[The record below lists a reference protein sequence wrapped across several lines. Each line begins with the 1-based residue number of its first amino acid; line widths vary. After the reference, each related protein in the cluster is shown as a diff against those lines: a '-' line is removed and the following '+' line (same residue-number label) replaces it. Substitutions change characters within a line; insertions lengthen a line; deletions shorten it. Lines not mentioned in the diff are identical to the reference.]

1 MTGNRRSPELRLSP
15 EAEAQASSEN
25 RAIAAKLREAADLLQ
40 AQGANPFRVG
50 AYRKAAD
57 TLSQLSQPVRH
68 LFDEKGREGLEALPA
83 IGRGLAS
90 SIAEILI
97 TGRWAQLQR
106 LRGETDPEK
115 LLQVVPGIGPDLAR
129 QIHDTLHVETLEALE
144 VACRDRRLENVPGI
158 GPRRAAA
165 ICALLTAMLDTR
177 RAIRRL
183 RPPLLTPHGPAVK
196 LLLEIDREY
205 REKAA
210 AGTLPTIAPRRF
222 NPRGE
227 AWLPIMHASRG
238 GWHFTV
244 LYSNTARAHELG
256 RTRDWVVVY
265 FYDGEHA
272 EGQHTIV
279 TEARGALA
287 GRRVVRGREAECR
300 AFYGVL
306 IDHAAEAN
314 PAQPARRASSA

>member
-1 MTGNRRSPELRLSP
+1 MAGDRPSPQLNPSLGSEVGAL
-15 EAEAQASSEN
+15 SEN
-25 RAIAAKLREAADLLQ
+25 RAVAAKLREAADLLQ

-57 TLSQLSQPVRH
+57 TLSQLSQPVRCV
-68 LFDEKGREGLEALPA
+68 FDEKGREGLEALPG

-90 SIAEILI
+90 SIAEMLI

-115 LLQVVPGIGPDLAR
+115 LFQVVPGIGPDLAR
-129 QIHDTLHVETLEALE
+129 QIHEVLHVETLEALE
-144 VACRDRRLENVPGI
+144 VASRDGSLENVPGI

-165 ICALLTAMLDTR
+165 ICASLTAMLDAR
-177 RAIRRL
+177 RAMRRL
-183 RPPLLTPHGPAVK
+183 RPPLPTPQAPAVP
-196 LLLEIDREY
+196 LLLDIDRDY

-210 AGTLPTIAPRRF
+210 AGTLPAIAPRRF
-222 NPRGE
+222 NPGAE
-227 AWLPIMHASRG
+227 AWLPIMHASRD

-265 FYDGEHA
+265 FYDGDHA

-279 TEARGALA
+279 TEARGTLA

-300 AFYGVL
+300 ALYAQL
-306 IDHAAEAN
+306 IDHAAA
-314 PAQPARRASSA
+314 

>member
-1 MTGNRRSPELRLSP
+1 MTGNRRSPELRLSL

-25 RAIAAKLREAADLLQ
+25 RAIAAKLHEAADLLQ

-57 TLSQLSQPVRH
+57 TLNRLSQPVLH
-68 LFDEKGREGLEALPA
+68 LFDEKGREGLEALPG

-90 SIAEILI
+90 SIAEMLI

-183 RPPLLTPHGPAVK
+183 RPPLPTPHGPAVK

-210 AGTLPTIAPRRF
+210 AGRLPTIAPRRF

>member
-1 MTGNRRSPELRLSP
+1 MD
-15 EAEAQASSEN
+15 SSEN
-25 RAIAAKLREAADLLQ
+25 RAIAAKLREAADLLL

-57 TLSQLSQPVRH
+57 TLAQLAEPVRR
-68 LFDEKGREGLEALPA
+68 LFDEGGREGLEQLPG

-90 SIAEILI
+90 SIAEMLI

-129 QIHDTLHVETLEALE
+129 EIHDTLHVETLEALE
-144 VACRDRRLENVPGI
+144 VACIDGRLGTVPGI
-158 GPRRAAA
+158 GPRRSAA
-165 ICALLTAMLDTR
+165 IRASLTAMLDRR
-177 RAIRRL
+177 RAIGRS
-183 RPPLLTPHGPAVK
+183 RPPLPSPHGPSVA
-196 LLLEIDREY
+196 LLLEVDREY
-205 REKAA
+205 RGQAA
-210 AGTLPTIAPRRF
+210 ARRLSTIAPRRF
-222 NPRGE
+222 NPKGE
-227 AWLPIMHASRG
+227 AWLPVMHAQRG

-265 FYDGEHA
+265 FYDDEHA
-272 EGQHTIV
+272 EGQHTVV

-300 AFYGVL
+300 GFYAPVGE
-306 IDHAAEAN
+306 HAAA
-314 PAQPARRASSA
+314 